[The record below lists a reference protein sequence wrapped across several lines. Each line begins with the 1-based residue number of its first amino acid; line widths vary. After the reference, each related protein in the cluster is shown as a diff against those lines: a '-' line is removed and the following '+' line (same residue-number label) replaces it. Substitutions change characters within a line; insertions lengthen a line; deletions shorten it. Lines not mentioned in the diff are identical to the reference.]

1 MCSAGIFGCEREA
14 AVLAVCNMLRDA
26 CCACMQGAAHNR
38 HNMQQTTSHM
48 RCATAN
54 MQQKDSIPQ
63 ATCTIRQATCK
74 MQSAAQYIV
83 QHSTLCDVRH
93 TTITMLWQLLPPPHL
108 HWIPFIMCPTT
119 TRTRGEVKP
128 SVSMCSRESGWGRLS
143 CTIAA
148 GCHGL
153 LAVRYGTRQRTA
165 STFQGCTLPYILQQ
179 YSVGCLLL
187 PPALAHQWHVSMC
200 PCPCPCVGLVSV
212 DDRGGRIHLRFATMT
227 S

>member
-1 MCSAGIFGCEREA
+1 MHAVACAGAGPAREVCSAGIFGCEHEA

-26 CCACMQGAAHNR
+26 CCARMQGARMQGAAHNR

-48 RCATAN
+48 RCATGS

-63 ATCTIRQATCK
+63 ATCTIRQTTCK

-119 TRTRGEVKP
+119 TRTHSLTHSRKVPLRISSHTRALEESLVAVNRSIGPTMGAVQRG
-128 SVSMCSRESGWGRLS
+128 
-143 CTIAA
+143 
-148 GCHGL
+148 
-153 LAVRYGTRQRTA
+153 RT
-165 STFQGCTLPYILQQ
+165 P
-179 YSVGCLLL
+179 
-187 PPALAHQWHVSMC
+187 
-200 PCPCPCVGLVSV
+200 
-212 DDRGGRIHLRFATMT
+212 
-227 S
+227 